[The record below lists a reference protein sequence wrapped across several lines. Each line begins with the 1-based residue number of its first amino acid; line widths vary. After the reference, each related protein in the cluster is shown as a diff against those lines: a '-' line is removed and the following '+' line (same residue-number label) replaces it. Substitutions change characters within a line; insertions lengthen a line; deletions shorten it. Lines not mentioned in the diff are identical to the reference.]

1 MFGLNF
7 LNKTP
12 SASISRTT
20 THRKPFFKVQ
30 TDRYN
35 INATVIAGAGGA
47 GNEGGGS
54 GAGGML
60 EVTNEPILVGTL
72 YTIQVGGGGAYDTV
86 GVSSYFGVTSI
97 AQGGGKGA
105 AFSSGSAMN
114 GGSGGGVS
122 YNLTP
127 AGAATQ
133 VNTLFGIG
141 YGNAG
146 GHGYHIE
153 GGGGGGGGAAGAGS
167 NASNSGYA
175 SGTGGNGGTSRASDI
190 DGVQYC
196 GGGGGG
202 GSTNYGAAGGGG
214 GGGAASGKSR
224 GQAIGGM
231 NGSTNSGSGAG
242 SGSPHGPAGGGTGG
256 SGIVILK
263 IPAGDYSGTTT
274 GSPNVDT
281 TTYVGFVVLKY
292 TGIGSYT
299 G

>member
-1 MFGLNF
+1 MPFYYLQKFRAGTKRV
-7 LNKTP
+7 KTIAAEMYQYP
-12 SASISRTT
+12 IS
-20 THRKPFFKVQ
+20 
-30 TDRYN
+30 
-35 INATVIAGAGGA
+35 ATVIAGAGGSA
-47 GNEGGGS
+47 GEGGGS

-60 EVTNEPILVGTL
+60 EVTNEPVLVGTL
-72 YTIQVGGGGAYDTV
+72 YAIQVGGGGPYDTV

-97 AQGGGKGA
+97 AQGGGKSGA
-105 AFSSGSAMN
+105 FASGSAMN

-202 GSTNYGAAGGGG
+202 GSTNYGAAGSGG
-214 GGGAASGKSR
+214 GGGAASGKIR

-231 NGSTNSGSGAG
+231 DGSNNSGSGAG
-242 SGSPHGPAGGGTGG
+242 CGSPHGPYGGGTGG

-281 TTYVGFVVLKY
+281 TNYAGFVVLKY
-292 TGIGSYT
+292 TGNGTYT
-299 G
+299 A